1 MDEGS
6 AKTRQKTEGALPTI
20 AAPAISNWLFVLLSL
35 LKVFSGY
42 RKALLVQELI
52 VFSNGDGYYICPR
65 CHVSLSREFVSYC
78 DRCGQHL
85 GWRRYKKAKIL
96 YLH

>member
-6 AKTRQKTEGALPTI
+6 AKTQQKTEVETLTI
-20 AAPAISNWLFVLLSL
+20 DVPAISIWLVVLLRL
-35 LKVFSGY
+35 LKVFSSY

-65 CHVSLSREFVSYC
+65 CHISLSREFVSYC

-85 GWRRYKKAKIL
+85 GWRGYKKAKII

>member
-1 MDEGS
+1 MDKGG
-6 AKTRQKTEGALPTI
+6 AKTRQKAEGEMPTV
-20 AAPAISNWLFVLLSL
+20 AAPAISNWLFVLLRL
-35 LKVFSGY
+35 LKVFSSY

-85 GWRRYKKAKIL
+85 GWRGYKKAKII